1 MIGHVSI
8 PEAIQMFEPDLVFLF
23 NDPQILLA
31 QLKYIPSTLRTIV
44 YATFDGLPVPPE
56 YVLLSRVHKLVT
68 MSHFS
73 KGASGN
79 NLYNIIINMRCCKEA
94 WMAYR

>member
-1 MIGHVSI
+1 MGDNNGYRFRIFVV
-8 PEAIQMFEPDLVFLF
+8 VFVALG
-23 NDPQILLA
+23 
-31 QLKYIPSTLRTIV
+31 
-44 YATFDGLPVPPE
+44 DGTGAVGLDSE
-56 YVLLSRVHKLVT
+56 RVLSGA
-68 MSHFS
+68 